1 MQLRSNLATLPSVQ
15 GPDAT
20 RAVKRIQDLQENKTQ
35 WPYPWSYPPPN
46 AKNRLPFGAVAAPAG
61 ATPTAIVTFTV
72 PTGFRFYLRGIVRV
86 FFGAGLIEGSGNAL
100 WSLTKD
106 TPVGSSQLQ
115 GSTLADFIN
124 QPFTLGS
131 LEDGPFYFEM
141 PEVFEAGA
149 VIRDVVTTDGTIVSG
164 APNYFLTLLAG
175 WTVPA
180 E

>member
-1 MQLRSNLATLPSVQ
+1 MAVSLVVSSSECEKSPAVWCCCRSRWGHAYRYRYLHGS
-15 GPDAT
+15 D
-20 RAVKRIQDLQENKTQ
+20 RLQVLS
-35 WPYPWSYPPPN
+35 PG
-46 AKNRLPFGAVAAPAG
+46 NRP
-61 ATPTAIVTFTV
+61 
-72 PTGFRFYLRGIVRV
+72 V

-106 TPVGSSQLQ
+106 TPVGLSQLQ